1 MQDKIG
7 NLIEQYNSTLETIDA
22 ALKKC
27 QSPKGILILKS
38 MQQNLS
44 TMIQDIKKIRMIK
57 LQDSPS
63 NTSNSSS

>member
-1 MQDKIG
+1 MQDKLG
-7 NLIEQYNSTLETIDA
+7 NLIEQYNSTLEAIDA

-63 NTSNSSS
+63 EYK